1 MVQLLLRNKADNKA
15 RDKGEK
21 TPFQFARASPTF
33 SRRQYN
39 EVVQHLAMKCEE
51 SATNNQI
58 IEAFDENV

>member
-33 SRRQYN
+33 SHRQYN
-39 EVVQHLAMKCEE
+39 EVVQHLAMECDE
-51 SATNNQI
+51 SATNSQI
-58 IEAFDENV
+58 IKAFDENV